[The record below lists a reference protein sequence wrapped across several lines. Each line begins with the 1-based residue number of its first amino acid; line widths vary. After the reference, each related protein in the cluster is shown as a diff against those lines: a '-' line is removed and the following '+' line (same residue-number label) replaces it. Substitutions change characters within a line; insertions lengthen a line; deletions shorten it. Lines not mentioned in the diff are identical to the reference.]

1 VFSLLPTTRFS
12 EIHMTTEIPVPSAV
26 FPDLE
31 GKIVLITGAARG
43 IGRSIAEEFAKQKS
57 HLMLV
62 DLDPSVEQT
71 AAEIAAAYATKADF
85 RIASVTD
92 SARVKEVVEETVE
105 PYGKQ
110 LHVLVNNAGIT
121 RDGAAMRMSDENWE
135 AVISTNL
142 TGTHNFCKTSIRY
155 LRKCNGAIVN
165 ISSISGQIGNIGQTN
180 YCAAKGGVIAYT
192 KALAIEYPGLRC
204 TAICPGFINTD
215 MTARLPSEVWK
226 YATAKTKLKRAGEP
240 WEIAQA
246 VVRSAAAYGNTYAPC
261 AIVTVAGGMELGG

>member
-1 VFSLLPTTRFS
+1 
-12 EIHMTTEIPVPSAV
+12 
-26 FPDLE
+26 
-31 GKIVLITGAARG
+31 
-43 IGRSIAEEFAKQKS
+43 
-57 HLMLV
+57 
-62 DLDPSVEQT
+62 
-71 AAEIAAAYATKADF
+71 
-85 RIASVTD
+85 
-92 SARVKEVVEETVE
+92 
-105 PYGKQ
+105 
-110 LHVLVNNAGIT
+110 LVNNAGIT

-142 TGTHNFCKTSIRY
+142 TGTHNFCKASIRY
-155 LRKCNGAIVN
+155 LRKANGAIVN

-215 MTARLPSEVWK
+215 MTARLPSDVWK

-246 VVRSAAAYGNTYAPC
+246 VVRSATAYGNTYAPC
-261 AIVTVAGGMELGG
+261 AVVTVAGGWSWGARVMGAAGSETGFGSGLCASGQQGGRHAAGRLFCGVRPGGLRGRAGRLPSGPADAPVSASCS